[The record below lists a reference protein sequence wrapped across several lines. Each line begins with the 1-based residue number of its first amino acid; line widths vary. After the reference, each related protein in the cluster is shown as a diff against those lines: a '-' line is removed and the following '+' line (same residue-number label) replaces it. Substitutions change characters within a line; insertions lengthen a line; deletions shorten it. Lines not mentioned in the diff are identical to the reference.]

1 MKKLRHLSFFMKTML
16 TKNQRNL
23 LKLRSSKF
31 IPSSDDGTGVKE
43 GTHIKVINEE
53 ALLKNYVDELVRK
66 HDDRDTE
73 LLKVTGLHQILEL
86 LNEKDN
92 PAINQ

>member
-31 IPSSDDGTGVKE
+31 IPSSDDQTGVKE
-43 GTHIKVINEE
+43 GTHFKVVNEE

-66 HDDRDTE
+66 HDQRDIE
-73 LLKVTGLHQILEL
+73 LLQVTDLHQVLEL
-86 LNEKDN
+86 LVED
-92 PAINQ
+92 QTED